1 MAPRNAYLE
10 FAAQP
15 ATMTPY
21 TPMEVSDSR
30 YSRPASAF
38 DTTTVGDSGI
48 TAQAANAGTSA
59 TMGASRNRNL
69 FEFVGMMTSFTRSLS
84 TCAVRLGVSVRHG
97 RRAAFTRSLQ
107 RRRAAQQRIGLV
119 HRHIHQRRTKRRA
132 GLIGLPHRVSALVAR
147 GPQRRT
153 RLAHLTQDIL

>member
-69 FEFVGMMTSFTRSLS
+69 LEFVGMMTSFTRSLITS
-84 TCAVRLGVSVRHG
+84 ANGCPTPG
-97 RRAAFTRSLQ
+97 RRQ
-107 RRRAAQQRIGLV
+107 
-119 HRHIHQRRTKRRA
+119 KRRPRF
-132 GLIGLPHRVSALVAR
+132 GR
-147 GPQRRT
+147 G
-153 RLAHLTQDIL
+153 